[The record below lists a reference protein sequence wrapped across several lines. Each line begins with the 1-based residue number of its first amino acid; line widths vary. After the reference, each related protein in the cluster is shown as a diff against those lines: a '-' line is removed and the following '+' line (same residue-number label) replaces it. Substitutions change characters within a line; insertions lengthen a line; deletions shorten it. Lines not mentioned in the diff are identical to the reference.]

1 MFKTINEVI
10 RAGFEMIDDLPIET
24 SLVKGISIVF
34 LVPYMLIGAAFGY
47 IFAALDDLLLRFKR
61 D

>member
-1 MFKTINEVI
+1 MIEAIKEVI

-24 SLVKGISIVF
+24 SLVRGLSIIF

-47 IFAALDDLLLRFKR
+47 IFAALDDLLLKFKR